1 MSDYRSSSLSR
12 SLPLAT
18 VDRLR
23 SLWQE
28 TAQNLGREVIFLTE
42 DILSEVTVDLETAEK
57 SFIVL
62 ISDRFSA
69 LLVETG
75 RDKQTE
81 ELLTP
86 NVIDVRLTFEPEE
99 ITSFLLQIANQS
111 QNSEIATTLEQVCLK
126 IKPNDLTIQSQFTL
140 NLIEILANNSESNDE
155 LETSYPYVSVCQPI
169 EDALRQQVEQERL
182 LNQVTTQIRQS
193 LELPV
198 ILTTAVEQV
207 REFLQADRLVIYQF
221 TDRMSRPAIAPEA
234 TTEIESSSRSLTT
247 ENDRLLNEIGEIIYE
262 SRAND
267 SIPSVLGFKEGQ
279 ECFIDVPN
287 LREKYRHGFTQAVSD
302 VETTYRLF
310 PCFLELMQQVRVR
323 AKLIVPLIV
332 ESQLWGLSIAHQC
345 QEPRQWKDSEKKFLQ
360 HISEHLAIAIYQAKL
375 YAELQEQKQNLERRA
390 IERTQE
396 LRDALVMA
404 ESANRAKSEFL
415 ATMSHEL
422 KSPLT
427 SIIGLSATLLRWQLA
442 ELPPKY
448 QDYLQIIHDRGK
460 HLLATIDDI
469 LDLSQLEA
477 GKIILNVSECSLRE
491 IADRTL
497 QTFQKQAASRQIN
510 LTVDFP
516 VILGSDRLR
525 FDPQRL
531 AQILWN
537 LVSNAIKFTPA
548 GGQVILRVWVE
559 SNTAVFQVEDTG
571 IGISQEQ
578 RSLLFQKFQ
587 QLDSSRQRQYEGT
600 GLGLALTKQLVE
612 LHKGKIEVE
621 SAVGV
626 GSTFT
631 VWLPSQ

>member
-1 MSDYRSSSLSR
+1 M
-12 SLPLAT
+12 AH
-18 VDRLR
+18 
-23 SLWQE
+23 
-28 TAQNLGREVIFLTE
+28 NLGREAVILTE
-42 DILSEVTVDLETAEK
+42 DILSEVTVNLEANEK
-57 SFIVL
+57 RFMAL

-69 LLVETG
+69 LLVEVSGNEQAEKLIT
-75 RDKQTE
+75 RN
-81 ELLTP
+81 LV
-86 NVIDVRLTFEPEE
+86 NVRLTFDPQE
-99 ITSFLLQIANQS
+99 IASFLLKIVKQRS
-111 QNSEIATTLEQVCLK
+111 QQEIISSVERACRK
-126 IKPNDLTIQSQFTL
+126 IKPNDPNIQSQFTL
-140 NLIEILANNSESNDE
+140 SLIEILANNIESSEE

-207 REFLQADRLVIYQF
+207 RQFLQADRLVIYQF
-221 TDRMSRPAIAPEA
+221 AARMSRQAIASEVKTKA
-234 TTEIESSSRSLTT
+234 EDISGAITT
-247 ENDRLLNEIGEIIYE
+247 ENDRILNGIGEIIYE

-267 SIPSVLGFKEGQ
+267 SIPSVLGFKEGE

-287 LREKYRHGFTQAVSD
+287 LREKYCHGFTQAVSD
-302 VETTYRLF
+302 VESAYRLF
-310 PCFLELMQQVRVR
+310 PCFLELMRQVRVR

-345 QEPRQWKDSEKKFLQ
+345 QEPRQWKDNEKKFLQ
-360 HISEHLAIAIYQAKL
+360 QISEHLAIAIYQSKL

-427 SIIGLSATLLRWQLA
+427 SIIGLSATLLRWQTA
-442 ELPPKY
+442 ELPSKY
-448 QDYLQIIHDRGK
+448 QDYLQIIHDRGN

-469 LDLSQLEA
+469 LDISQLEA

-497 QTFQKQAASRQIN
+497 QTFQKEAASGQIN
-510 LTVDFP
+510 LMVDFP
-516 VILGSDRLR
+516 AQPVSDRLK
-525 FDPQRL
+525 FDPKRL
-531 AQILWN
+531 EQILWN

-559 SNTAVFQVEDTG
+559 QNTAVFQVEDTG

-621 SAVGV
+621 STVGV

-631 VWLPSQ
+631 VWLPEQ